1 MLRMDDYNLSAKVY
15 WWITAILGAA
25 VLALAVRSSQPC
37 PQSIVAQITSAWP
50 SPG

>member
-25 VLALAVRSSQPC
+25 VFVLALIR
-37 PQSIVAQITSAWP
+37 
-50 SPG
+50 